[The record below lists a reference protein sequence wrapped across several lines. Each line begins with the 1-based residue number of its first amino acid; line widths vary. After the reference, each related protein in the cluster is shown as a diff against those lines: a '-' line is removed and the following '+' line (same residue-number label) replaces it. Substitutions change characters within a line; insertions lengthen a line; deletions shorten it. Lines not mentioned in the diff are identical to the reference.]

1 MTLTQIKPAGL
12 SKPVD
17 LADNEKIRLG
27 TGNDLQIYHDDGKSY
42 IKNTTLGSIFIN
54 SVSHTYIAN
63 SDNSEYYAKFHGN
76 GSAQLFFDNSK
87 KFETTSAGV
96 SVEGQVRLTDDNSLI
111 VRPTSS
117 AIAFNTG
124 GSERLRINS
133 SGHVKLPDTKEL
145 QLGGPLNSGNGDLRI
160 YHDGTHSYITNNT
173 GTLYNFANTWII
185 NNYDNSE
192 NFIRAFNNGA
202 VELYYDGSKK
212 LETISTGVYVTGD
225 VESTTGIFERTN
237 NGTSQLE
244 FSSTS
249 STKLKHL
256 SNGQCKLEFIGYN
269 SVFGGA
275 IDAQTN
281 SDYIRILTGANEQA
295 VKCNSNG
302 AVELY
307 YDNSKKLHTTSTG
320 IYVTGNI
327 QLPDDGE
334 LKLGNSGDLS
344 IYHNDGLGSSWIY
357 NSTGELHIRSDSI
370 FLRST
375 SDGASYVNCTDN
387 GAVDLY
393 YNGSKKLATSDLGV
407 TISGG
412 LNLEADSTNNTGDA
426 GLYVRSQTSGDWGL
440 IVDKQNSS
448 EYGAKVNVVNST
460 NFALA
465 VRDTTNNAHPFRVN
479 GAGKIICGGGIV
491 LGAGQS
497 ENAAN
502 LLDDYEEGTFT
513 PVYGWGSSSQSGF
526 STSQNYG
533 RYTKIGRVVHISIW
547 TNWSATPSS
556 GDSVQVQLPFSSAND
571 GGYRGGMSFSWN
583 AITYVGQSSTTQ
595 GGRTHLNQNTTW
607 MELGFRSDVN
617 GGGWSSSAILPAN
630 MANNAHIQLEGVYMT
645 NT

>member
-27 TGNDLQIYHDDGKSY
+27 TSNDLEIYHSGTQSFILNNTGHLILSNMDPDADNNIILRARQNEPSIVCNNDGAVELYHDGTKKFETRSNGIEVLGHVLLGDNYRLGLGNVGSNGDLQIYHDGSDSIILDQGTGRLNIRTNGDSIKLQNTDG
-42 IKNTTLGSIFIN
+42 GQEAMGIFN
-54 SVSHTYIAN
+54 S
-63 SDNSEYYAKFHGN
+63 N
-76 GSAQLFFDNSK
+76 GSVELYHNGTK
-87 KFETTSAGV
+87 KFETTSDGATFSG
-96 SVEGQVRLTDDNSLI
+96 SVLFPDNQRI
-111 VRPTSS
+111 KV
-117 AIAFNTG
+117 G
-124 GSERLRINS
+124 GDASN
-133 SGHVKLPDTKEL
+133 PDL
-145 QLGGPLNSGNGDLRI
+145 QI
-160 YHDGTHSYITNNT
+160 YHDGSNT
-173 GTLYNFANTWII
+173 RIIEGGTGHLYV
-185 NNYDNSE
+185 D
-192 NFIRAFNNGA
+192 
-202 VELYYDGSKK
+202 
-212 LETISTGVYVTGD
+212 
-225 VESTTGIFERTN
+225 
-237 NGTSQLE
+237 
-244 FSSTS
+244 TS
-249 STKLKHL
+249 S
-256 SNGQCKLEFIGYN
+256 FIFRNAAG
-269 SVFGGA
+269 SESIAKFVQ
-275 IDAQTN
+275 D
-281 SDYIRILTGANEQA
+281 
-295 VKCNSNG
+295 G

-344 IYHNDGLGSSWIY
+344 IYHNDGLGSTWIY

-370 FLRST
+370 FLRGQ

-465 VRDTTNNAHPFRVN
+465 VRDTTNNTHPFRVN

-547 TNWSATPSS
+547 TNFSATPSS
-556 GDSVQVQLPFSSAND
+556 GDAVQVQLPFSSAND

-630 MANNAHIQLEGVYMT
+630 MADNAHIQLEGVYMT

>member
-27 TGNDLQIYHDDGKSY
+27 TSNDLEIYHSGTQSFILNNTGHLILSNMDPDADNNIILRARQNEPSIVCNNDGAVELYHDGTKKFETRSNGIEVLGHVLLGDNYRLGLGNVGSNGDLQIYHDGSDSIILDQGTGRLNIRTNGDSIKLQNTDG
-42 IKNTTLGSIFIN
+42 GQEAMGIFN
-54 SVSHTYIAN
+54 S
-63 SDNSEYYAKFHGN
+63 N
-76 GSAQLFFDNSK
+76 GSVELYHNGTK
-87 KFETTSAGV
+87 KFETTSDGATFSG
-96 SVEGQVRLTDDNSLI
+96 SVLFPDNQRI
-111 VRPTSS
+111 KV
-117 AIAFNTG
+117 G
-124 GSERLRINS
+124 GDASN
-133 SGHVKLPDTKEL
+133 PDL
-145 QLGGPLNSGNGDLRI
+145 QI
-160 YHDGTHSYITNNT
+160 YHDGSNT
-173 GTLYNFANTWII
+173 RIIEGGTGHLYV
-185 NNYDNSE
+185 D
-192 NFIRAFNNGA
+192 
-202 VELYYDGSKK
+202 
-212 LETISTGVYVTGD
+212 
-225 VESTTGIFERTN
+225 
-237 NGTSQLE
+237 
-244 FSSTS
+244 TS
-249 STKLKHL
+249 S
-256 SNGQCKLEFIGYN
+256 FIFRNAAG
-269 SVFGGA
+269 SESIAKFVQ
-275 IDAQTN
+275 D
-281 SDYIRILTGANEQA
+281 
-295 VKCNSNG
+295 G

-344 IYHNDGLGSSWIY
+344 IYHNDGLGSTWIY

-370 FLRST
+370 FLRGQ

-465 VRDTTNNAHPFRVN
+465 VRDTTNNTHPFRVN

-513 PVYGWGSSSQSGF
+513 PVYGWSSSSQSGF

-547 TNWSATPSS
+547 TNFSATPSS
-556 GDSVQVQLPFSSAND
+556 GDSVQVQLPFASAND